1 MARRPSQLLAGTG
14 AAAPKLHLK
23 IVNDRNIVTFFYSLD
38 GKAWTRHG
46 IRSEV
51 SGYQANTVDDLASLR
66 PALYASGGVN
76 GRGKVR
82 FSAYR
87 FRALT

>member
-51 SGYQANTVDDLASLR
+51 SGYQANTVDDLARCARRFTPAAVLMGRARCAFR
-66 PALYASGGVN
+66 PIASAL
-76 GRGKVR
+76 
-82 FSAYR
+82 
-87 FRALT
+87 